1 MKQST
6 KQDARGPSEATLREY
21 ARLADKAFDLHLNGN
36 IKDAKAA
43 AHKPS
48 KWFLMEHFSQ
58 FIELQDAKEL
68 AEELKN

>member
-6 KQDARGPSEATLREY
+6 QKEY

-36 IKDAKAA
+36 IKDAKES

-58 FIELQDAKEL
+58 FIELQAAKEL
-68 AEELKN
+68 AEELKS

>member
-6 KQDARGPSEATLREY
+6 QKEY

-36 IKDAKAA
+36 IKDAKEAA
-43 AHKPS
+43 RKPS

-68 AEELKN
+68 AEELKS